1 MRITNAWYV
10 AKAAVKEVATFTR
23 IYWRLKLNFPKV
35 DFGDCSLD
43 RLVPSHKRQ
52 LSMRIARQ
60 LFHESQSGRINLPAT
75 GEIAISQFKYK
86 VTGGKEWKIIPGSE
100 SWADISWE
108 TETKIKRAS
117 ITVSSFAFAGRDFKL
132 LPPFEMEIEFQR

>member
-1 MRITNAWYV
+1 MGVLNALHV
-10 AKAAVKEVATFTR
+10 AKTVVKEAATLART
-23 IYWRLKLNFPKV
+23 YLRLQVNFPKV

-86 VTGGKEWKIIPGSE
+86 VTGGKEWKTIPGSE